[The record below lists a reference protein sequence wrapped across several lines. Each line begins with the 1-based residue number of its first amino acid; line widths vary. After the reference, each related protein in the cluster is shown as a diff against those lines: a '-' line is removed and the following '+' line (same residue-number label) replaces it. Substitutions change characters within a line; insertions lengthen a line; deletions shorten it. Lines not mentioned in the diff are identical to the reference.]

1 MRKPLEMEKFIK
13 ILIITMILG
22 FIGYFAYNRIGDWH
36 KKELVTAISQERD
49 KFEEKTWNL
58 EEEIGKLE
66 EELALKKT
74 LIPKE
79 KLTEVFG
86 EEATLISPGIE
97 NVDCEDLE
105 RQIIAFFSYLDERD
119 YIILQNLEHGT
130 YDLFKQVVK
139 RLSENLPIVTGE
151 TTDIIRLTHNM
162 AHFYRIL
169 GKKRI
174 KLIKK
179 ILNNENDIFESIMPT
194 FYSFYSSDK
203 CCEEDLK
210 GCPPPGF
217 LYEYAGFFLNTVA
230 GRNYLLRRDS
240 KIRIL
245 TTFYC
250 VLILDTANQEML
262 NPYGIDIRPYINLSM
277 NDISNQKNLIH
288 QKQYL
293 TKLNSLKEKYKM

>member
-1 MRKPLEMEKFIK
+1 MEKFIK
-13 ILIITMILG
+13 ILIITVIVG
-22 FIGYFAYNRIGDWH
+22 FIGYFAYNKIINWH

-49 KFEEKTWNL
+49 KFEEKTWEL
-58 EEEIGKLE
+58 EEEIRKLE
-66 EELALKKT
+66 EELALKKET

-86 EEATLISPGIE
+86 EEETLISPGIE
-97 NVDCEDLE
+97 NIDCEDLE
-105 RQIIAFFSYLDERD
+105 RQIIAFFSYLDKRD

-139 RLSENLPIVTGE
+139 RLSENIPIVTGE

-194 FYSFYSSDK
+194 FYSFYKSNK
-203 CCEEDLK
+203 CCEEKLQ
-210 GCPPPGF
+210 GCPSLGV

-245 TTFYC
+245 TTYYC
-250 VLILDTANQEML
+250 VLILDKANEEIL
-262 NPYGIDIRPYINLSM
+262 NHEGIDIRPHIDLSIN
-277 NDISNQKNLIH
+277 NISNQKNLIYS
-288 QKQYL
+288 KQYL
-293 TKLNSLKEKYKM
+293 TKLQSLKEKYKM

>member
-1 MRKPLEMEKFIK
+1 MDKFIK
-13 ILIITMILG
+13 ILITIMILG
-22 FIGYFAYNRIGDWH
+22 FTGYFAYNRIVDWH
-36 KKELVTAISQERD
+36 KKELVTAISQQQD
-49 KFEEKTWNL
+49 KFEEKTSKL
-58 EEEIGKLE
+58 EEEISKLE
-66 EELALKKT
+66 KELALKKEA
-74 LIPKE
+74 LIPEE

-86 EEATLISPGIE
+86 EEATLISPGLEDIE
-97 NVDCEDLE
+97 CEDLK
-105 RQIIAFFSYLDERD
+105 RQIIAFFSYLDNRN

-130 YDLFKQVVK
+130 YDLFKQIVK
-139 RLSENLPIVTGE
+139 RLSKNLPIVTDE

-162 AHFYRIL
+162 AHFYRVL

-174 KLIKK
+174 NLIKQ
-179 ILNNENDIFESIMPT
+179 ILNNENDIFESIMST
-194 FYSFYSSDK
+194 FYSFYTSDE
-203 CCEEDLK
+203 CCKEDLQ
-210 GCPPPGF
+210 GCPTPGF

-250 VLILDTANQEML
+250 VLILDTANQKNL

-288 QKQYL
+288 HKQYL
-293 TKLNSLKEKYKM
+293 TKLQSLKEKYKT

>member
-1 MRKPLEMEKFIK
+1 MEKFVK

-22 FIGYFAYNRIGDWH
+22 FIGYFAYNRISDWH
-36 KKELVTAISQERD
+36 KKELVTATSQERD
-49 KFEEKTWNL
+49 KFEEKIWEL
-58 EEEIGKLE
+58 EEEIRKLE
-66 EELALKKT
+66 EELALKKET
-74 LIPKE
+74 LIPEE

-86 EEATLISPGIE
+86 EEATLISPGLEDI
-97 NVDCEDLE
+97 VCEDLD
-105 RQIIAFFSYLDERD
+105 RQIIAFFSYLDQRD

-179 ILNNENDIFESIMPT
+179 MLNNENDIIESIMPA
-194 FYSFYSSDK
+194 FYWFYTSDK

-210 GCPPPGF
+210 GCPTPRF

-250 VLILDTANQEML
+250 VLILDTANQKML

-277 NDISNQKNLIH
+277 NDISSQKNLIH

-293 TKLNSLKEKYKM
+293 TKLQSLKEKYKM